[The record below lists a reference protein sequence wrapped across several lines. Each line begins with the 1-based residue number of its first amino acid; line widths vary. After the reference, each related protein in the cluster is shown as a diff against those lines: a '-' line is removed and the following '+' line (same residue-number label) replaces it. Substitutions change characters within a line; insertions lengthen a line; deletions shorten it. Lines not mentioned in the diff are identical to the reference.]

1 MLNSQQ
7 EVRVLNQ
14 KQLSYFIEVYQT
26 CNIQTAADKLY
37 VTRQGVSKV
46 IRALENELR
55 QTLFERSTHGLKPTD
70 FAKAMFPHAK
80 SLLDEWEHTRT
91 RITHVTPKHYVAMTK
106 AMEQA
111 EKNHVD
117 FNAPGAW
124 EHVYEQVMEGAH

>member
-1 MLNSQQ
+1 MDQINPDARKS
-7 EVRVLNQ
+7 
-14 KQLSYFIEVYQT
+14 
-26 CNIQTAADKLY
+26 
-37 VTRQGVSKV
+37 G
-46 IRALENELR
+46 AL
-55 QTLFERSTHGLKPTD
+55 LFESLEGADEELVHSLVKRHAEETGSA
-70 FAKAMFPHAK
+70 FAQ
-80 SLLDEWEHTRT
+80 SLLDDWEHTRT